1 MKEKKMAL
9 LEKRIEEFCDDSVAL
24 LKNIHE
30 KHSDMEKGK
39 SKQKKK
45 KMTKI
50 HDLMPN
56 PDIDLH
62 EAEQLEE
69 AY

>member
-1 MKEKKMAL
+1 MREKKKAL
-9 LEKRIEEFCDDSVAL
+9 LEKRIEEFCDGSVAL

-30 KHSDMEKGK
+30 KHSNMEKSK

-45 KMTKI
+45 KIQKI
-50 HDLMPN
+50 RDLL
-56 PDIDLH
+56 PDPDKDPH

-69 AY
+69 VY